1 MKTLPYDVALT
12 RLRAG
17 DRLIVARP
25 NPLKITESETYTFEG
40 GGMVSPTTWAKLLPD
55 LEPIGDALFP
65 ELGSQTYTLA
75 EAPK

>member
-1 MKTLPYDVALT
+1 MTTIAYDDAIN
-12 RLRAG
+12 RLRAE

-25 NPLKITESETYTFEG
+25 NPLKITDAETYTFEG